1 MGPPR
6 RRFRRGFHLRQR
18 DERGATFVLTAICM
32 VLLLSAGAF
41 GVDLGFTVDGGRQ
54 AQSLADTAALDMA
67 RYINIADAQITLTK
81 TTSWLTTNK
90 LPYVDTDNGT
100 NTTLTVVPGEWS
112 GTAWSTPTL
121 GCETASPYLPLCN
134 AVKITASQIV
144 PQIFGGGNST
154 VSRTAIAAVTPEAGF
169 SIGSYLVS
177 INSQQSGVL
186 NALLS
191 TLGTSANVT
200 AVGFEGLANTNVTLS
215 QLITASGGILTPSN
229 VMTTSLT
236 GAQWLTIWND
246 AVSNQ
251 VAQLSCGSSPTPY
264 PCDASTAL
272 SALDFSS
279 ADSVE
284 LCQLVTIN
292 SNSSQSTACAT
303 PPTSALNASVNA
315 LQTLETEA
323 ELANGTNA
331 INVTSAL
338 GITGVTSAN
347 LYLTVG
353 SPPAV
358 AYGPVGTKASTA
370 QVNADLQLSI
380 LGSGLLDVPLS
391 GAGATAT
398 LSTVTCSNNKMYT
411 TKIAL
416 SGSAIS
422 NQNITLAGL
431 ALGQMSFSSFSG
443 TLPFASSAVPPTATT
458 AQQDTNPVSSG
469 STTPTL
475 VYSGTSNPVLT
486 ALAAGVLAPV
496 LQTVGVAVGGAQT
509 TDLSTNCGAVSLV
522 Q

>member
-1 MGPPR
+1 M
-6 RRFRRGFHLRQR
+6 
-18 DERGATFVLTAICM
+18 
-32 VLLLSAGAF
+32 
-41 GVDLGFTVDGGRQ
+41 
-54 AQSLADTAALDMA
+54 ADTAALDMA

-90 LPYVDTDNGT
+90 LPNVDSDNGT
-100 NTTLTVVPGEWS
+100 NTTLTVVPGEWNNN
-112 GTAWSTPTL
+112 AWANPVL
-121 GCETASPYLPLCN
+121 GCETASPFLPLCN
-134 AVKITASQIV
+134 AVKVTATQTV
-144 PQIFGGGNST
+144 PQIFGGGNSS

-169 SIGSYLVS
+169 SIGSYLVG

-191 TLGTSANVT
+191 SLGTSANVT

-215 QLITASGGILTPSN
+215 QLITASGGVLTPSN

-236 GAQWLTIWND
+236 AAQWLTIWTD
-246 AVSNQ
+246 AVANQ

-264 PCDASTAL
+264 PCSASTAL

-284 LCQLVTIN
+284 LCQLISIN

-323 ELANGTNA
+323 ALANGTNA

-353 SPPAV
+353 SLPAV

-370 QVNADLQLSI
+370 QINADLQLSI
-380 LGSGLLDVPLS
+380 LGTGLLDVPLS
-391 GAGATAT
+391 GASATAT
-398 LSTVTCSNNKMYT
+398 LSTVTCSNNSMFT
-411 TKIAL
+411 TKIAV

-422 NQNITLAGL
+422 SQNVTLAGVV
-431 ALGQMSFSSFSG
+431 LGEMSFSSFAKNLS
-443 TLPFASSAVPPTATT
+443 FAAGVVPPTATT
-458 AQQDTNPVSSG
+458 AQGRFNPVDAG
-469 STTPTL
+469 SNTPTL
-475 VYSGTSNPVLT
+475 IYSGTSNPILT
-486 ALAAGVLAPV
+486 QLAAGVLAPV
-496 LQTVGVAVGGAQT
+496 LQTAGVAVGGAQT